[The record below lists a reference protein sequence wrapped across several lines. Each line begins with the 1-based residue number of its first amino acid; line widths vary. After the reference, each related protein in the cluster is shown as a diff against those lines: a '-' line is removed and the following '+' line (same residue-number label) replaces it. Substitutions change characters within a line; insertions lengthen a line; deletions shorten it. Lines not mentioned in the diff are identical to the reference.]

1 MCESVG
7 YPRCGVHCPPTSV
20 SHNQPCHWG
29 VCTCVRV
36 NTCLWPIIQRVEAVS
51 LLTTYMVWGSSG
63 VSVLLPCPVLER
75 TLGHSPRGTECS
87 GVQPKGVTGT
97 MSSQEV
103 GKLQEQRQPGWEG

>member
-1 MCESVG
+1 M
-7 YPRCGVHCPPTSV
+7 
-20 SHNQPCHWG
+20 
-29 VCTCVRV
+29 CVRV

-97 MSSQEV
+97 MSGQEV